1 MTYDFDWVDA
11 FAERPFAGNACCVVH
26 GADDLDL
33 ATRCALVRETSL
45 SECAYLVASDV
56 ADFGARYY
64 LADREIPMAGHPT
77 VATVV
82 SLVSRGMVTLQDGR
96 ADFTLEV
103 GSGVLPIVVTE
114 AAWGGVTVE
123 MTQARPRF
131 GAYQDP
137 GEVAAIYG
145 LSADDVVGRP
155 RIVSTGSAFCTTVLR
170 SVAALERARLDVAA
184 LQAWRASTGEAGAA
198 IMEPFLSV
206 IGGGEAGTA
215 EGCDVVSRLLLPPPL
230 PAEDPFTGSATGCL
244 GAYLWSEGLIERPRF
259 VAGQGDG
266 LGRPGRAQVEALG
279 PRDDVS
285 GVKVAGSGVVL
296 MSGTLRL

>member
-1 MTYDFDWVDA
+1 MSYSFDWVDA

-33 ATRCALVRETSL
+33 ETRCALVRETSL
-45 SECAYLVASDV
+45 SECAYLVASDQ

-82 SLVSRGMVTLQDGR
+82 SLVGRGLVTLENGR
-96 ADFTLEV
+96 AEFSLEV
-103 GSGVLPIVVTE
+103 GSGVMPIVATE
-114 AAWGGVTVE
+114 APWGGVTVE

-131 GAYQDP
+131 GDYQDP
-137 GEVAAIYG
+137 GAVAAIYG
-145 LSADDVVGRP
+145 LSAQDVLGRP
-155 RIVSTGSAFCTTVLR
+155 RIVSTGSAFCATVLR
-170 SVAALERARLDVAA
+170 SMEALKRARLDVEA
-184 LQAWRASTGEAGAA
+184 LHAWRASTGEAGAA

-206 IGGGEAGTA
+206 LDADGRPD
-215 EGCDVVSRLLLPPPL
+215 GCDVFSRLLLPPPL

-244 GAYLWSEGLIERPRF
+244 GAHLWSEGLIEGPAF
-259 VAGQGDG
+259 VAGQGD
-266 LGRPGRAQVEALG
+266 LMGRPGRAQVEALG
-279 PRDDVS
+279 PRDDVA